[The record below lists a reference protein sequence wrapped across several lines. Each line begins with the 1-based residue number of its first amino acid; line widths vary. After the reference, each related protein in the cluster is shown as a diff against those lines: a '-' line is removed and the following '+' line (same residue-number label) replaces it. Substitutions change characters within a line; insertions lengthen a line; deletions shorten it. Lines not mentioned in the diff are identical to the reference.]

1 MKKVAG
7 TLRVD
12 LAQYR
17 ELAAF
22 AAFGSDLDKATQS
35 RLDRGVR
42 TLEILK
48 QGVHQPMSLEKQ
60 VASLYTVVKGHVDD
74 LPVQDVT
81 RFEGQFLAFLESNR
95 PEILHSI
102 RDTKDITPDND
113 KALVEAIVQFKK
125 SFAASV

>member
-1 MKKVAG
+1 MDRA
-7 TLRVD
+7 T
-12 LAQYR
+12 
-17 ELAAF
+17 
-22 AAFGSDLDKATQS
+22 KA

-74 LPVQDVT
+74 IPVQDVT
-81 RFEGQFLAFLESNR
+81 RFEAQFLAFLESNR

-102 RDTKDITPDND
+102 RDTKDITADND
-113 KALVEAIVQFKK
+113 KALVDAINTFKK
-125 SFAASV
+125 SFAVSE

>member
-1 MKKVAG
+1 
-7 TLRVD
+7 
-12 LAQYR
+12 
-17 ELAAF
+17 
-22 AAFGSDLDKATQS
+22 
-35 RLDRGVR
+35 DRGVR

-81 RFEGQFLAFLESNR
+81 RFEGQFLAYLESNR